1 LSKTNEQ
8 ANALKAQANA
18 QFSAKNYP
26 EATKL
31 YGEAI
36 ALDPTNHVLYSN
48 RSASRSGAKDYEG
61 ALEDAEKVCITILG
75 TATDNSVSRSSP
87 PLARVSPEKEQLCT
101 DSVNTPKL
109 SWLTKPV

>member
-1 LSKTNEQ
+1 METPNAILEYSTSESHLISLLYLLYRIQTDMADVSAQYGTGAKADHK

-61 ALEDAEKVCITILG
+61 ALEDAEKVIT
-75 TATDNSVSRSSP
+75 NR
-87 PLARVSPEKEQLCT
+87 R
-101 DSVNTPKL
+101 
-109 SWLTKPV
+109 

>member
-1 LSKTNEQ
+1 MADVSYWKLGRSSTNIQ

-61 ALEDAEKVCITILG
+61 ALEDAEKVCDPLHNG
-75 TATDNSVSRSSP
+75 NS
-87 PLARVSPEKEQLCT
+87 
-101 DSVNTPKL
+101 D
-109 SWLTKPV
+109 